1 MKVTNI
7 STKRI
12 YLKDLKFVPQAQTE
26 GRRGEDRYL
35 DAGASVYLP
44 DTSEVLRSAHYGDI
58 RKFKD
63 NNYLTVNDTVNL
75 AAVGNPGDN
84 IVINHQLGYPPTVTV
99 LKQNGATWVDAT
111 GIMNI
116 VHHADVHGI
125 PFTQVTVSNTIP
137 FAVTYLIKVG

>member
-7 STKRI
+7 SPTRI

-35 DAGASVYLP
+35 DAGASAYLP

-58 RKFKD
+58 KKFKD
-63 NNYLTVNDTVNL
+63 TNYLTVNDTVAL
-75 AAVGNPGDN
+75 AAFGNPGDGV
-84 IVINHQLGYPPTVTV
+84 VINHNLGYAPTVTV

-116 VHHADVHGI
+116 VHNAA
-125 PFTQVTVSNTIP
+125 FTSVTISNTIP
-137 FAVTYLIKVG
+137 FAVTYLVKIG

>member
-7 STKRI
+7 STKRV

-58 RKFKD
+58 KKFKD
-63 NNYLTVNDTVNL
+63 TNYLTVNDTVTL
-75 AAVGNPGDN
+75 TAVGNPGDSISIDHN
-84 IVINHQLGYPPTVTV
+84 LGYAPTVTV
-99 LKQNGATWVDAT
+99 LKQNGATWIDAT

-116 VHHADVHGI
+116 VHNST
-125 PFTQVTVSNTIP
+125 FTNVVVSNTIP
-137 FAVTYLIKVG
+137 FAITYLVKIG